1 MGHGV
6 SEVSIAR
13 PADEVWAV
21 AGQFG
26 DLHSW
31 MPGIESC
38 EVAGDDRTLKMM
50 GMTIVET
57 LRNRDDAARTISYSI
72 SGGDVSVD
80 SHQATITVH
89 PDGDAAS
96 RVTWEVDV
104 EPDSMTDLMQG
115 TYQSALDALKAR
127 LEG

>member
-1 MGHGV
+1 MGNAV

-26 DLHSW
+26 DLHTW

-38 EVAGDDRTLKMM
+38 ELDGDDRKLAMM

-57 LRNRDDAARTISYSI
+57 LRKRDDATRTLSYSI
-72 SGGDVSVD
+72 TGGDVTVD
-80 SHQATITVH
+80 SHLATITVH
-89 PDGDAAS
+89 SDGDAAS

-104 EPDSMTDLMQG
+104 QPDSMTDLMSG
-115 TYQSALDALKAR
+115 TYASALQALKTK